1 MIVYRTIN
9 EKARIKFAKMLIYL
23 AFALMRIYNKNANIN
38 TYVHEREDEL
48 S

>member
-9 EKARIKFAKMLIYL
+9 EKARIKFAKMLICL
-23 AFALMRIYNKNANIN
+23 AFALMRMYNKDTNIN
-38 TYVHEREDEL
+38 IYAHERENEL

>member
-9 EKARIKFAKMLIYL
+9 EKARIKFAKMRIYL
-23 AFALMRIYNKNANIN
+23 AFALMRIYNKNTNIN
-38 TYVHEREDEL
+38 IYAHEREGEL